1 MSDTDQHLSF
11 ETCREE
17 LLPALQNV
25 ELAMVGKSDVVRLM
39 FMSVLAGGHCL
50 IEDVPGVGKTLLAKA
65 VAQTCG
71 CEFQRIQ
78 FTPDLLPSDVT
89 GVTIYHAE
97 LHQFEFRK
105 GPIFG
110 QVVLADE
117 INRSSPR
124 TQSALL
130 EAMEEGTVTVDG
142 EAHALPRPFFVLA
155 TQNPLEFDATF
166 PLPEAELDRFLMRVA
181 IGYPSEE
188 DEIELLSYRKGSH
201 ALSGMSAKVTPQQLL
216 TWQAQV
222 REVHVHPEVK
232 AFLVQLVRATR
243 THPSVRLGA
252 SPRAG
257 LGLLAAAQASA
268 FLNGRDFVVPDDVLQ
283 LMGPVLGHRIL
294 LKSDARIQGL
304 TVEDLLDEIA
314 TQIPVPGIS
323 SPEASMR

>member
-1 MSDTDQHLSF
+1 MSDADLHLAF
-11 ETCREE
+11 EMCREE
-17 LLPALQNV
+17 IVPALKNV

-39 FMSVLAGGHCL
+39 FTSILAGGHCL

-65 VAQTCG
+65 AAVTCG

-89 GVTIYHAE
+89 GVTIYRSE

-166 PLPEAELDRFLMRVA
+166 PLPEAELDRFLMRIT
-181 IGYPSEE
+181 IGYPSEQ
-188 DEIELLSYRKGSH
+188 DEIELLSYRKGST
-201 ALSGMSAKVTPQQLL
+201 ALPSMNAVLSPEQLL
-216 TWQAQV
+216 TWQKQV
-222 REVHVHPEVK
+222 REVHVHPDVK

-268 FLNGRDFVVPDDVLQ
+268 FLHGRQFVVPDDVLH
-283 LMGPVLGHRIL
+283 LMEPVLAHRIL
-294 LKSDARIQGL
+294 LKPDARIQGM
-304 TVEDLLDEIA
+304 TVEDLLKEIA
-314 TQIPVPGIS
+314 MQVPVPGIS